1 MTSKTKAKM
10 GSRGI
15 SSVFTAVIMA
25 LAIIAIIAAIAIS
38 WPMIKANFDKNSWT
52 GSMSLYKLDFGAKD
66 GEIYAYAQNG
76 VSAKVNS
83 TPGTVGYCITYN
95 GGDYIY
101 YSCPSNTPSYQG

>member
-1 MTSKTKAKM
+1 MTAKARM
-10 GSRGI
+10 GV

-25 LAIIAIIAAIAIS
+25 LAIIAIIAAVAIS
-38 WPMIKANFDKNSWT
+38 WPMIKTNLDKNSWA
-52 GSMSLYKLDFGAKD
+52 GSMSLYKLDFGAKG

-76 VSAKVNS
+76 VSAKVND

>member
-1 MTSKTKAKM
+1 MTSKTRVRS
-10 GSRGI
+10 GGQ

-25 LAIIAIIAAIAIS
+25 LAIAAIIAAIAIS
-38 WPMIKANFDKNSWT
+38 WPMIKTNFDKNSWA
-52 GSMSLYKLDFGAKD
+52 GSMSLYKLDFGAKG

-95 GGDYIY
+95 DGNNIY

>member
-1 MTSKTKAKM
+1 MTSKTRVRS
-10 GSRGI
+10 GGQ

-25 LAIIAIIAAIAIS
+25 LAIAAIIAAIAIS
-38 WPMIKANFDKNSWT
+38 WPMIKSNFDKNSWA
-52 GSMSLYKLDFGAKD
+52 GSMSLYKLDFGAKG

-95 GGDYIY
+95 DGNNIY

>member
-1 MTSKTKAKM
+1 MNSKTRVRS
-10 GSRGI
+10 GGQ

-25 LAIIAIIAAIAIS
+25 LAIAAIIAAVAIS
-38 WPMIKANFDKNSWT
+38 WPMVKSSFDKNSWA
-52 GSMSLYKLDFGAKD
+52 GSMSLYKLDFGAED

-76 VSAKVNS
+76 VSAEVNN

-101 YSCPSNTPSYQG
+101 YSCPSNQPAG

>member
-1 MTSKTKAKM
+1 MSSKTRA
-10 GSRGI
+10 GSRGQ

-25 LAIIAIIAAIAIS
+25 LAIAAIIAAVAIS
-38 WPMIKANFDKNSWT
+38 WPMVKSSFDKNSWA
-52 GSMSLYKLDFGAKD
+52 GSMGTYKLDFGAKG

-76 VSAKVNS
+76 VSAEVND

-95 GGDYIY
+95 DGNNIY

>member
-1 MTSKTKAKM
+1 MSSKTRA
-10 GSRGI
+10 GSRGQ

-25 LAIIAIIAAIAIS
+25 LAIAAIIAAIAIS
-38 WPMIKANFDKNSWT
+38 WPMVKSSFDKNSWA
-52 GSMSLYKLDFGAKD
+52 GSMGTYKLDFGAKG
-66 GEIYAYAQNG
+66 GEIYAYAQND

-95 GGDYIY
+95 DGNNIY